1 VLTYSRFV
9 AAGAPDDALTV
20 TEAHVREHLSSVAT
34 ADDNP
39 TWFAGEVEIEHRD
52 QDGGVLVVGYLDGVV
67 AKVPYL
73 TEDYDPSRDDI
84 DGGHTFTPW
93 AGPQ

>member
-52 QDGGVLVVGYLDGVV
+52 QDDGVLIVGHLDGLV
-67 AKVPYL
+67 AKAPYL
-73 TEDYDPSRDDI
+73 AEDYDPDTSDT
-84 DGGHTFTPW
+84 GHTFTPW
-93 AGPQ
+93 EGPK